1 MGMREDSTGRE
12 WGQKIMSRKQEWKRK
27 GACVTSMIFNLRREY
42 FIYMK
47 NQGEDGKNK
56 PTQEKWKT
64 ESIIGQLSER

>member
-1 MGMREDSTGRE
+1 MKTQR
-12 WGQKIMSRKQEWKRK
+12 
-27 GACVTSMIFNLRREY
+27 ACVTSMIFNLRREY

-64 ESIIGQLSER
+64 VDDRHYRLAV